1 METGIITDGIL
12 DMCGAFAK
20 YGYVVT
26 ASPLPNEEATFESCL
41 RDGFRQME
49 GNFAALAKSYRTRG
63 LSKRALDILHSRYPT
78 PVWGVEVA

>member
-12 DMCGAFAK
+12 DLCGAFAK

-26 ASPLPNEEATFESCL
+26 ASPLPNEEASFERYL
-41 RDGFRQME
+41 RDGFRQLE
-49 GNFAALAKSYRTRG
+49 SDFAALAKSYRTRG
-63 LSKRALDILHSRYPT
+63 LSKRALDILHSRRPN